1 MLRVLTYHRVH
12 HPADAADL
20 NPSLFSATAADFE
33 RHVRCLAKSYSV
45 VSAVEVLEA
54 FRGGAP
60 LPPRSVLVTFDD
72 GYRDFAEIA
81 WPILRRYQMPAV
93 VFVPTSYPDN
103 PAIEF
108 WWDRLDRVLRRARR
122 IVLEQPPIGRLALGT
137 PEERNLARRALQRH
151 LKTIP
156 HAEAMETVERICDQL
171 ASHDDGAPR
180 GGAVLGW
187 NELRTLAGE
196 GVVVAAH
203 TRTHPGLTRLP
214 PADARHEIRG
224 SREDLQRELGTA
236 VPIFSYPFGLHD
248 DRVAGIV
255 REEGF
260 EAAVT
265 CIDGQNS
272 TATADPLRLRRTNI
286 TRHTSPWIF
295 RLRLLRPVSALDRWR
310 HRASADV

>member
-1 MLRVLTYHRVH
+1 MLRVLTYHRVRD
-12 HPADAADL
+12 PAAAADL

-33 RHVRCLAKSYSV
+33 RHVRCLAKSYRV

-72 GYRDFAEIA
+72 GYRDFTEIA
-81 WPILRRYQMPAV
+81 WPILRRYQMPVV

-108 WWDRLDRVLRRARR
+108 WWDRLDRVLRRTRR
-122 IVLEQPPIGRLALGT
+122 TVLEHPPIGHLALGT
-137 PEERNLARRALQRH
+137 PAERDLTRRALQRH

-156 HAEAMETVERICDQL
+156 HAEAMETVERVCEQL
-171 ASHDDGAPR
+171 VSGVDGAPR
-180 GGAVLGW
+180 ASPVLGW
-187 NELRTLAGE
+187 DELRKIAGE
-196 GVVVAAH
+196 GVTIAAH
-203 TRTHPGLTRLP
+203 TRTHPALTRLP
-214 PADARHEIRG
+214 PDDARREIRG
-224 SREDLQRELGTA
+224 SREDLLRELGA
-236 VPIFSYPFGLHD
+236 VAPIFSYPFGLHD
-248 DRVAGIV
+248 DRVVGIV

-272 TATADPLRLRRTNI
+272 AATADPLRLRRTNI
-286 TRHTSPWIF
+286 TRRTSPWIF